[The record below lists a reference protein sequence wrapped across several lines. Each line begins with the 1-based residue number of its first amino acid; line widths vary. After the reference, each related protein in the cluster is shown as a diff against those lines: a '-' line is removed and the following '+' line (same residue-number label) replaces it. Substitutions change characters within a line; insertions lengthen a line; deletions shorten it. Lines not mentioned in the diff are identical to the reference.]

1 MPAVKPTRAERR
13 LRLQELATR
22 RIIDRGYEG
31 LSVNDLAED
40 MGLSVGGLYRY
51 IKTKSDLLVLACED
65 IYGGVRETL
74 VGIATGS
81 DADLEEKLRQ
91 TIEVYLRE
99 CLRNQD
105 QILLMYR
112 EYRHLPPEAH
122 ERYKERERAVA
133 GVFADLI
140 VSGVGRGI
148 FREVD
153 ARLLA
158 YDVVF
163 LGHQPALKGW
173 ATHEVSGVDAL
184 VDHQVELVM
193 TRLRPGS
200 DHPSPARHGRE

>member
-1 MPAVKPTRAERR
+1 MVKPTPAERR

-22 RIIDRGYEG
+22 RIIDCGFEG
-31 LSVNDLAED
+31 FSVNDLAED
-40 MGLSVGGLYRY
+40 MGMSVGGLYRY
-51 IKTKSDLLVLACED
+51 IKTKTDLLVLACES
-65 IYGGVRETL
+65 IYGGVRESL

-81 DADLEEKLRQ
+81 DLDLEEKLRQ
-91 TIEVYLRE
+91 TIDLYLRE

-112 EYRHLPPEAH
+112 EYRHLPAEAH
-122 ERYKERERAVA
+122 EQYKERERAVA

-140 VSGVGRGI
+140 STGVRRGV

-158 YDVVF
+158 HDVVF
-163 LGHQPALKGW
+163 LGHLPALKGW
-173 ATHEVSGVDAL
+173 AVRKAAEPDQIIE
-184 VDHQVELVM
+184 HQIELVM

-200 DHPSPARHGRE
+200 DTSR